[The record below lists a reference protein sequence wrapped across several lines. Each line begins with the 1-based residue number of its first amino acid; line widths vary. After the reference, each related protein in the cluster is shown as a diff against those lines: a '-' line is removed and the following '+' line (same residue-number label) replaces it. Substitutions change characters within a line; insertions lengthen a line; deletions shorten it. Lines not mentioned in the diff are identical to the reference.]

1 MRRVY
6 SGASGSAKETHE
18 KAQCDSNSRSGGDEF
33 SGFSRNA
40 FQHHQPGYFRRP
52 AVSATAGLRDLAAT
66 VVIVSAAGMEKS
78 ATGTKSFAITV
89 YDPDAPTGSGWWHWT
104 VANIP
109 AKTMTLPA
117 DAGNP
122 NGEKLPAGAVQG
134 RNDFG
139 YSGFGGACPPE
150 GTSLTAIRLPSGRWT
165 WINCPS
171 TTMPAARW
179 SALCSIVTFW
189 QRLS

>member
-1 MRRVY
+1 
-6 SGASGSAKETHE
+6 
-18 KAQCDSNSRSGGDEF
+18 
-33 SGFSRNA
+33 
-40 FQHHQPGYFRRP
+40 
-52 AVSATAGLRDLAAT
+52 
-66 VVIVSAAGMEKS
+66 
-78 ATGTKSFAITV
+78 
-89 YDPDAPTGSGWWHWT
+89 
-104 VANIP
+104 
-109 AKTMTLPA
+109 MTLPA

-139 YSGFGGACPPE
+139 YSGFGGACPP
-150 GTSLTAIRLPSGRWT
+150 GDKPHRYQITVWALDVDT
-165 WINCPS
+165 CPS